1 MTKRRIGT
9 HEEWRAAR
17 DELLAEEKELTHRND
32 ELARKRRQLPWV
44 PDEKEY
50 RLAPSATV
58 KVVALEWALVVT
70 LDLQTTK
77 PLSPATR

>member
-44 PDEKEY
+44 PDEKG
-50 RLAPSATV
+50 V
-58 KVVALEWALVVT
+58 
-70 LDLQTTK
+70 
-77 PLSPATR
+77 PLGSLRNRKGRRARMGTRRDA

>member
-1 MTKRRIGT
+1 MR
-9 HEEWRAAR
+9 
-17 DELLAEEKELTHRND
+17 
-32 ELARKRRQLPWV
+32 
-44 PDEKEY
+44 KEY

-77 PLSPATR
+77 PLSSATR